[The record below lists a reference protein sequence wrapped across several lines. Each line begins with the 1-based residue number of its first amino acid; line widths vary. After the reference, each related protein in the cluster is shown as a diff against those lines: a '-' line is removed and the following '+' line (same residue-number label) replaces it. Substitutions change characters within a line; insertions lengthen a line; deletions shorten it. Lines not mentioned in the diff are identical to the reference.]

1 MYIDVAIGSLACE
14 PPGWLKG
21 GITDDASIIE
31 SASNPRRRRE
41 LLWSRGL
48 KASLVA
54 RIPRRVASDRPIRVS
69 IAHDRYFTAVATSQ
83 YGDIGIDLQTDYPLE
98 SCHQIAETW
107 FPDLESKEILE
118 AENCDR
124 FLLSWVIKEAWAKCM
139 NRTIFESCQTIAVWQ
154 GQVHIAGVAADIPHL
169 QFAWSRQHFGDNK
182 QLGDELRL
190 SGPGVT
196 SPRACEAGFA
206 MGICLKGKTP
216 DTPNIE
222 CLIPGSNSKLRHFSV
237 NWEYIPVADWVKS
250 E

>member
-1 MYIDVAIGSLACE
+1 MYINVAIGSLACE
-14 PPGWLKG
+14 PPGWLRR
-21 GITDDASIIE
+21 GITDDMSIIE
-31 SASNPRRRRE
+31 SAAKPRRRRE

-54 RIPRRVASDRPIRVS
+54 RIPGRLASARPIRVS

-83 YGDIGIDLQTDYPLE
+83 CNDIGIDLQTDYPLQ

-139 NRTIFESCQTIAVWQ
+139 NRTIFESCQGIAVWQ
-154 GQVHIAGVAADIPHL
+154 GQVHIAGVAAEVPPL

-182 QLGDELRL
+182 RLGDELHL

-196 SPRACEAGFA
+196 NPGACEVGFA

-222 CLIPGSNSKLRHFSV
+222 CLIPGSNSKLRHFSAH
-237 NWEYIPVADWVKS
+237 WAYIPVAA
-250 E
+250 